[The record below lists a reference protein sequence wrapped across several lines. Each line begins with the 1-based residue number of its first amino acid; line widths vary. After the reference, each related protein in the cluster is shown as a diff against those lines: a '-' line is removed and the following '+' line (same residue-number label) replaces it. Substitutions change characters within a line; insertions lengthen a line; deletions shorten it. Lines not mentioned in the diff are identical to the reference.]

1 MLRRGEHLSAYDLA
15 RRALDEDGHSLTL
28 AHAAVLSL
36 ARAGA
41 TDFARTEFVRLGL
54 AVSDD
59 PEALSLGGR
68 LLKDVALSAEGAR
81 RRAFARASAR
91 AYVAAA
97 ASGGG
102 RYGLV
107 NAATMSL
114 LAGDMGQA
122 SELATGAIDLAGQ
135 PAGQGEAGYFDRAS
149 RAEALFLLGRQQAAA
164 DMLTAAVA
172 QAPGSLS
179 AHASTLRQLSM
190 IAAEIGAPTSWLE
203 ILRPPATAH
212 FTGHMFTA
220 REPGEEAALK
230 ARMADL
236 VRAQRIG
243 FGYGGLA
250 AGADILWAE
259 TLLAAGGE
267 LHVVAPL
274 GLASYVETSVRPF
287 GERWVGRFEACLAR
301 AASVRFAA
309 RDPYA
314 GDDEVFAYA
323 SRFAIGC
330 AILRAEGLSTRAVQ
344 VAVWDGRSAAGPA
357 GASADIAYW
366 RETGRPQAILPFER
380 PAPDAALAAASPAT
394 SERGVKAMLF
404 IDVRGFGALHDAQ
417 VPAFFEVIMAGMA
430 EAIAGLS
437 APPEHVETWGDG
449 VFLVFDQ
456 PSDAAEAAL
465 VLLETH
471 RRLNLRARGLPRHLA
486 LRIGGHY
493 GPVHLRVNPITGAQA
508 VVGAHVVVAARIEP
522 DVAPGAAYVSEAMA
536 GILAT
541 RHADRFRCGYVGRTS
556 PRKSFPPV
564 SIFNLSRR

>member
-1 MLRRGEHLSAYDLA
+1 M
-15 RRALDEDGHSLTL
+15 
-28 AHAAVLSL
+28 
-36 ARAGA
+36 
-41 TDFARTEFVRLGL
+41 RLGL
-54 AVSDD
+54 AASKDS
-59 PEALSLGGR
+59 EALSLGAR
-68 LLKDVALSAEGAR
+68 LLKDVALTAEAAR

-97 ASGGG
+97 ANGGG

-114 LAGDMGQA
+114 VAGDMA
-122 SELATGAIDLAGQ
+122 ATSELAKAALDTGMTAA
-135 PAGQGEAGYFDRAS
+135 QGEAGYFESAS
-149 RAEALFLLGRQQAAA
+149 RAEALFLLGRWEEAAE
-164 DMLTAAVA
+164 MLAAAVA
-172 QAPGSLS
+172 CAPSSLS

-190 IAAEIGAPTSWLE
+190 IAAEIGAPAAWLE
-203 ILRPPATAH
+203 ILRPPASAH
-212 FTGHMFTA
+212 FTGHMFAA
-220 REPGEEAALK
+220 REPADEAALK
-230 ARMADL
+230 AGMADL
-236 VRAQRIG
+236 VRVQKIG

-259 TLLAAGGE
+259 TLLAAGAE

-274 GLASYVETSVRPF
+274 ALASYVETSVRPF
-287 GERWVGRFEACLAR
+287 GERWVERFEACFAR
-301 AASVRFAA
+301 ASSVRFAA

-344 VAVWDGRSAAGPA
+344 VAVWDGRPATGPA
-357 GASADIAYW
+357 GASADVAYW
-366 RETGRPQAILPFER
+366 RETGRPQALLPFER
-380 PAPDAALAAASPAT
+380 PAPGPAAVGPRAPDAG
-394 SERGVKAMLF
+394 ERGVKAMLF

-417 VPAFFEVIMAGMA
+417 VPAFFEVVMAGMA
-430 EAIAGLS
+430 KAIRGLA

-449 VFLVFDQ
+449 AFLVFDR
-456 PSDAAEAAL
+456 PCDAAEAAL
-465 VLLETH
+465 ALLEAH

-541 RHADRFRCGYVGRTS
+541 RHADRYRCGYVGRTT

>member
-1 MLRRGEHLSAYDLA
+1 M
-15 RRALDEDGHSLTL
+15 
-28 AHAAVLSL
+28 LSL

-41 TDFARTEFVRLGL
+41 ADFARAEFVRLGL
-54 AVSDD
+54 ANSDD
-59 PEALSLGGR
+59 PEALSLGAR
-68 LLKDVALSAEGAR
+68 LLKDVALAADGQR

-91 AYVAAA
+91 AYVATAVN
-97 ASGGG
+97 GGG

-114 LAGDMGQA
+114 LAGDGA
-122 SELATGAIDLAGQ
+122 RTAELAAAALDAAGAAAGE
-135 PAGQGEAGYFDRAS
+135 GDAGYFDRAS
-149 RAEALFLLGRQQAAA
+149 RAEALFLLGRREEAAE
-164 DMLTAAVA
+164 MLAAAVA
-172 QAPGSLS
+172 GAPGSLS
-179 AHASTLRQLSM
+179 AHASTLRQLAM
-190 IAAEIGAPTSWLE
+190 IAGEIGAPTAWLE

-212 FTGHMFTA
+212 FTGHMFAA
-220 REPGEEAALK
+220 RAPEEEAVLK
-230 ARMADL
+230 ARMADV

-259 TLLAAGGE
+259 TLLAAGAE

-274 GLASYVETSVRPF
+274 GLASYVDTSVRPF
-287 GERWVGRFEACLAR
+287 GEQWIGRYEACLAR

-344 VAVWDGRSAAGPA
+344 VAVWDGREASGPA
-357 GASADIAYW
+357 GAGADVAYW
-366 RETGRPQAILPFER
+366 RETGRPQTILPFER
-380 PAPDAALAAASPAT
+380 PAPDAPPVAASMEPG
-394 SERGVKAMLF
+394 ERGVKAMLF

-417 VPAFFEVIMAGMA
+417 VPAFFEVVMAGMA
-430 EAIAGLS
+430 EAIAGLA
-437 APPEHVETWGDG
+437 APAEHVETWGDG
-449 VFLVFDQ
+449 VFLVFDR

-465 VLLETH
+465 VLLEAH

-536 GILAT
+536 GVLAT
-541 RHADRFRCGYVGRTS
+541 RHADRYRCGYVGRTT

-564 SIFNLSRR
+564 SIFNLSRS

>member
-1 MLRRGEHLSAYDLA
+1 M
-15 RRALDEDGHSLTL
+15 L
-28 AHAAVLSL
+28 AHAAVLAL

-41 TDFARTEFVRLGL
+41 TDFARAEFVRLGL
-54 AVSDD
+54 ANSDD
-59 PEALSLGGR
+59 PEALSLGAR
-68 LLKDVALSAEGAR
+68 LLKDVALAAGGGR

-91 AYVAAA
+91 AYAAA
-97 ASGGG
+97 AAKGGG

-114 LAGDMGQA
+114 LAGDGEQSA
-122 SELATGAIDLAGQ
+122 ELARAALDAAGAATE
-135 PAGQGEAGYFDRAS
+135 PGEAAYFDRAS
-149 RAEALFLLGRQQAAA
+149 RAEALFLLGRGDAAA
-164 DMLTAAVA
+164 EMLAAAVA
-172 QAPGSLS
+172 SAPASLS

-190 IAAEIGAPTSWLE
+190 IADAIGAPTAWLE

-212 FTGHMFTA
+212 FTGHMFAA
-220 REPGEEAALK
+220 RASGEEAALK
-230 ARMADL
+230 AGMAEM
-236 VRAQRIG
+236 VRAERIG

-259 TLLAAGGE
+259 TLLGAGAE

-274 GLASYVETSVRPF
+274 DLTSYVETSVRPF
-287 GERWVGRFEACLAR
+287 GAHWVGRFEACLAS

-330 AILRAEGLSTRAVQ
+330 AILRADGLSTRAIQ
-344 VAVWDGRSAAGPA
+344 TAVWDGRSATGPA
-357 GASADIAYW
+357 GASADVAYW
-366 RETGRPQAILPFER
+366 RETGRPQSILSFDR
-380 PAPDAALAAASPAT
+380 PAREPTPVVRPPDAG
-394 SERGVKAMLF
+394 ERGVKAMLF

-417 VPAFFEVIMAGMA
+417 VPAFFEVVMAGMA
-430 EAIAGLS
+430 KAIRRLAV
-437 APPEHVETWGDG
+437 PPEHVETWGDG
-449 VFLVFDQ
+449 AFLVFDR
-456 PSDAAEAAL
+456 PADAAEAAL
-465 VLLETH
+465 VLLEAH
-471 RRLNLRARGLPRHLA
+471 RGLNLRARGLPRHLA

-541 RHADRFRCGYVGRTS
+541 RHAEQYRCGYVGRTT

>member
-1 MLRRGEHLSAYDLA
+1 M
-15 RRALDEDGHSLTL
+15 
-28 AHAAVLSL
+28 LSL

-41 TDFARTEFVRLGL
+41 ADFARAEFVRLGL
-54 AVSDD
+54 ANSDD
-59 PEALSLGGR
+59 PEALSLGAR
-68 LLKDVALSAEGAR
+68 LLKDVALAAAGQR

-91 AYVAAA
+91 AYVATAVN
-97 ASGGG
+97 GGG

-114 LAGDMGQA
+114 LAGDA
-122 SELATGAIDLAGQ
+122 ARTAELAAAALDAAGAAPQ
-135 PAGQGEAGYFDRAS
+135 AGEAGYFDRAS
-149 RAEALFLLGRQQAAA
+149 RAEALFLLGRREEAAE
-164 DMLTAAVA
+164 MLAAAVA
-172 QAPGSLS
+172 GAPASLS

-190 IAAEIGAPTSWLE
+190 IAAEIGAPTAWLE

-212 FTGHMFTA
+212 FTGHMFAA
-220 REPGEEAALK
+220 RAFEDEAALK

-259 TLLAAGGE
+259 TLLAAGAE

-274 GLASYVETSVRPF
+274 GLASYLETSVRPF
-287 GERWVGRFEACLAR
+287 GEHWVGRFEACLAR

-330 AILRAEGLSTRAVQ
+330 AILRAEGLSARAVQ
-344 VAVWDGRSAAGPA
+344 VAVWDGRESTGPA
-357 GASADIAYW
+357 GAGADVAYW

-380 PAPDAALAAASPAT
+380 PAPDAPAVVASTEPG
-394 SERGVKAMLF
+394 ERGVKAMLF

-417 VPAFFEVIMAGMA
+417 VPAFFEVVMAGMA
-430 EAIAGLS
+430 EAIAGLA

-449 VFLVFDQ
+449 VFLVFDR

-465 VLLETH
+465 VLLEAH

-536 GILAT
+536 GMLAT
-541 RHADRFRCGYVGRTS
+541 RHADQYRFGYVGRTT

>member
-1 MLRRGEHLSAYDLA
+1 M
-15 RRALDEDGHSLTL
+15 
-28 AHAAVLSL
+28 LSL

-41 TDFARTEFVRLGL
+41 TDFARAEFVRLGL
-54 AVSDD
+54 SHSTD
-59 PEALSLGGR
+59 PEALSLGAR
-68 LLKDVALSAEGAR
+68 LLKDVALSADGPR

-91 AYVAAA
+91 DYVAAA
-97 ASGGG
+97 TNGGG

-114 LAGDMGQA
+114 MAGEGAAAASLAMAALDDAGG
-122 SELATGAIDLAGQ
+122 GAAE
-135 PAGQGEAGYFDRAS
+135 GEAGYFDRAS
-149 RAEALFLLGRQQAAA
+149 RAEALFLLGRREAAA
-164 DMLTAAVA
+164 DMLAAAVA
-172 QAPGSLS
+172 SAPTSLS

-190 IAAEIGAPTSWLE
+190 IAAELGAPTAWLE

-212 FTGHMFTA
+212 FTGHMFAA
-220 REPGEEAALK
+220 RAAGEEADLK

-236 VRAQRIG
+236 VRAQKIG

-259 TLLAAGGE
+259 TLLAAGAE

-274 GLASYVETSVRPF
+274 AMASYVETSVRPF
-287 GERWVGRFEACLAR
+287 GEAWVERFQTCLDR

-323 SRFAIGC
+323 SRFAVGC

-344 VAVWDGRSAAGPA
+344 VAVWDGRPAAGPA
-357 GASADIAYW
+357 GAAADIAYW
-366 RETGRPQAILPFER
+366 RETGRPQTVLPFER
-380 PAPDAALAAASPAT
+380 PAPDAAQVAASAADGG
-394 SERGVKAMLF
+394 ERGVKAMLF

-430 EAIAGLS
+430 EAIAGLA
-437 APPEHVETWGDG
+437 APAEHVETWGDG

-465 VLLETH
+465 VLLEAH
-471 RRLNLRARGLPRHLA
+471 RRLNLRARGLPRHLG

-541 RHADRFRCGYVGRTS
+541 HHADRYRCGYVGRTT

>member
-1 MLRRGEHLSAYDLA
+1 M
-15 RRALDEDGHSLTL
+15 
-28 AHAAVLSL
+28 LSL

-41 TDFARTEFVRLGL
+41 TDFARAEFVRLGL
-54 AVSDD
+54 SASND
-59 PEALSLGGR
+59 PEALSLGAR
-68 LLKDVALSAEGAR
+68 LLKDVALTADGAR

-91 AYVAAA
+91 GYVAAA
-97 ASGGG
+97 ANGGG
-102 RYGLV
+102 PYGLV

-114 LAGDMGQA
+114 LAGEA
-122 SELATGAIDLAGQ
+122 ARTADLAMAALDAGAA
-135 PAGQGEAGYFDRAS
+135 AGQGDADYFHRAS
-149 RAEALFLLGRQQAAA
+149 RAEALFLLGRRDEAA
-164 DMLTAAVA
+164 DMLAAAVA
-172 QAPGSLS
+172 SAPASLS

-190 IAAEIGAPTSWLE
+190 IAAEIGAPTAWLE

-212 FTGHMFTA
+212 FTGHMFA
-220 REPGEEAALK
+220 VREPAEEAVLK

-236 VRAQRIG
+236 LRARRIG

-274 GLASYVETSVRPF
+274 ALASYVETSVRPF

-301 AASVRFAA
+301 ATSVRFAA

-323 SRFAIGC
+323 SRFAVGC
-330 AILRAEGLSTRAVQ
+330 AILRAEGLSTQAVQ
-344 VAVWDGRSAAGPA
+344 VAVWDGRPAAGPA
-357 GASADIAYW
+357 GAAADVAYW
-366 RETGRPQAILPFER
+366 RETGRPQAILPFDR
-380 PAPDAALAAASPAT
+380 PAPASPAAPPAGLD
-394 SERGVKAMLF
+394 ERGVKAMLF

-430 EAIAGLS
+430 EAIAGLA

-456 PSDAAEAAL
+456 PCDAAEAAL
-465 VLLETH
+465 ALLESH
-471 RRLNLRARGLPRHLA
+471 RGLNLRARGLPRHLA

-536 GILAT
+536 GVLAT
-541 RHADRFRCGYVGRTS
+541 RHADLYRCGYVGRTT

>member
-1 MLRRGEHLSAYDLA
+1 MA
-15 RRALDEDGHSLTL
+15 RRVLDEGEHSLTL

-41 TDFARTEFVRLGL
+41 TDFARAEFVRLGL
-54 AVSDD
+54 ADSKD

-68 LLKDVALSAEGAR
+68 LLKDVALTANASR

-91 AYVAAA
+91 AYVAATDN
-97 ASGGG
+97 GGG

-114 LAGDMGQA
+114 VAGDMPRA
-122 SELATGAIDLAGQ
+122 MDLAQAALDPG
-135 PAGQGEAGYFDRAS
+135 AAVGQGEAGYFDNAS
-149 RAEALFLLGRQQAAA
+149 RAEALFLLGRWEEAAER
-164 DMLTAAVA
+164 LGAAVA
-172 QAPGSLS
+172 SAPSSLS

-190 IAAEIGAPTSWLE
+190 IAAEIGAPTAWLE
-203 ILRPPATAH
+203 ILRPPVSAH
-212 FTGHMFTA
+212 FTGHMFAA
-220 REPGEEAALK
+220 REPADEAGLK
-230 ARMADL
+230 AAMAEI
-236 VRAQRIG
+236 VRVQKVG

-259 TLLAAGGE
+259 TLLAAGAE

-274 GLASYVETSVRPF
+274 ALPSYVETSVRPF
-287 GERWVGRFEACLAR
+287 GEPWVERFEACLAR
-301 AASVRFAA
+301 ASSVRFAA

-344 VAVWDGRSAAGPA
+344 VAMWDGRPATGPA
-357 GASADIAYW
+357 GASADVAYW

-380 PAPDAALAAASPAT
+380 PAPDAVVARSPDASD
-394 SERGVKAMLF
+394 RGVKAMLF

-417 VPAFFEVIMAGMA
+417 VPAFFEVVMAGMA
-430 EAIAGLS
+430 KAIRRLA

-449 VFLVFDQ
+449 AFLVFDR
-456 PSDAAEAAL
+456 PADAAEAAL
-465 VLLETH
+465 ALLEAH
-471 RRLNLRARGLPRHLA
+471 RRLNLRAGGLPRHLA

-541 RHADRFRCGYVGRTS
+541 RHADRYRCGYVGRTT

>member
-1 MLRRGEHLSAYDLA
+1 M
-15 RRALDEDGHSLTL
+15 
-28 AHAAVLSL
+28 LSL

-41 TDFARTEFVRLGL
+41 TDFARAEFVRLGL
-54 AVSDD
+54 SLSDD
-59 PEALSLGGR
+59 PEALALGAR
-68 LLKDVALSAEGAR
+68 LLKDVALVASGRR

-97 ASGGG
+97 AGGGG

-114 LAGDMGQA
+114 LAGDGARCAQLA
-122 SELATGAIDLAGQ
+122 SAAFEVVGAAASDGD
-135 PAGQGEAGYFDRAS
+135 AGYFDRAS
-149 RAEALFLLGRQQAAA
+149 RAEALFLLGRRGEAAE
-164 DMLTAAVA
+164 MLAAAVA
-172 QAPGSLS
+172 SAPVSLS
-179 AHASTLRQLSM
+179 AHASTLGQLSM
-190 IAAEIGAPTSWLE
+190 IAAEIGAPTDWLE
-203 ILRPPATAH
+203 ILRPPAAAH
-212 FTGHMFTA
+212 FTGHMFAA
-220 REPGEEAALK
+220 RAPDEEAAVR
-230 ARMADL
+230 AGMADL
-236 VRAQRIG
+236 VRTHRVG

-259 TLLAAGGE
+259 TLLAAGAE

-274 GLASYVETSVRPF
+274 ALASYVETSVRPF
-287 GERWVGRFEACLAR
+287 GERWVARFEACLAR

-330 AILRAEGLSTRAVQ
+330 AILRAEGLSTQAVQ
-344 VAVWDGRSAAGPA
+344 VAVWDGRPASGPA
-357 GASADIAYW
+357 GASADVAYW
-366 RETGRPQAILPFER
+366 RETGRPQAILPFDR
-380 PAPDAALAAASPAT
+380 PAPGRPPAAVASAGAG
-394 SERGVKAMLF
+394 ERGVKAMLF

-430 EAIAGLS
+430 EAIAGLA

-456 PSDAAEAAL
+456 PADAAEAAL
-465 VLLETH
+465 VLLENH

-493 GPVHLRVNPITGAQA
+493 GPVHLRANPITGAQA

-536 GILAT
+536 GVLAT
-541 RHADRFRCGYVGRTS
+541 HHAGEYRCGYVGRTT

>member
-1 MLRRGEHLSAYDLA
+1 M
-15 RRALDEDGHSLTL
+15 
-28 AHAAVLSL
+28 

>member
-1 MLRRGEHLSAYDLA
+1 M
-15 RRALDEDGHSLTL
+15 L
-28 AHAAVLSL
+28 AHAAVLAL

-41 TDFARTEFVRLGL
+41 TDFARAEFVRLGL
-54 AVSDD
+54 ANSDD
-59 PEALSLGGR
+59 PEALSLGAR
-68 LLKDVALSAEGAR
+68 LLKDVALAADGGR
-81 RRAFARASAR
+81 RKAFARASAR
-91 AYVAAA
+91 AYAAA
-97 ASGGG
+97 AAKGGG

-107 NAATMSL
+107 NAATMRL
-114 LAGDMGQA
+114 LAGDGEQSA
-122 SELATGAIDLAGQ
+122 ELARAALDAAGAVTE
-135 PAGQGEAGYFDRAS
+135 PGEAAYFDRAS
-149 RAEALFLLGRQQAAA
+149 RAEALFLLGRRDAAA
-164 DMLTAAVA
+164 EMLVAAVA
-172 QAPGSLS
+172 SAPASLS

-190 IAAEIGAPTSWLE
+190 IADATGGSTAWLE

-212 FTGHMFTA
+212 FTGHMFA
-220 REPGEEAALK
+220 AGASGEEAALK
-230 ARMADL
+230 AGMAEM
-236 VRAQRIG
+236 VRAERIG

-259 TLLAAGGE
+259 TLLGAGAE

-287 GERWVGRFEACLAR
+287 GAHWVGRFEACLAR

-330 AILRAEGLSTRAVQ
+330 AILRADGLSTRAIQ
-344 VAVWDGRSAAGPA
+344 TAVWDGRSATGPA
-357 GASADIAYW
+357 GASADVAYW
-366 RETGRPQAILPFER
+366 RETGRPQSILPFDR
-380 PAPDAALAAASPAT
+380 PAREPAPVVCPPDS

-417 VPAFFEVIMAGMA
+417 VPAFFEVVMAGMA
-430 EAIAGLS
+430 KAIRRLA

-449 VFLVFDQ
+449 AFLVFDR
-456 PSDAAEAAL
+456 PADAAEAAL
-465 VLLETH
+465 VLLEAH
-471 RRLNLRARGLPRHLA
+471 RGLNLRARGLPRHLA

-541 RHADRFRCGYVGRTS
+541 RHAEQYRCGYVGRTT

>member
-1 MLRRGEHLSAYDLA
+1 
-15 RRALDEDGHSLTL
+15 L

-41 TDFARTEFVRLGL
+41 TDFARAEFVRLGL
-54 AVSDD
+54 AVPDD

-114 LAGDMGQA
+114 LAGDMGRA
-122 SELATGAIDLAGQ
+122 SELATAAIDLAGQ

-287 GERWVGRFEACLAR
+287 GERWVGRFEACLAK

-394 SERGVKAMLF
+394 NERGVKAMLF

-541 RHADRFRCGYVGRTS
+541 RQADRFRCGYVGRTT